1 MKRIPTILLEDGK
14 MKKIIV
20 AAICMAMVISAGSA
34 FGKNYNGKKVLF
46 IDSYHEGYAW
56 SDGITRGVQSTL
68 EGTGVNLKVIR
79 MDTKRNTSDEFKK
92 AAALKAKAEIEAFK
106 PDVVIAAD
114 DNASKFLIEP
124 YFKNAKL
131 PFVFCGVNW
140 DAGVYGYPYSNTTG
154 MVEVTPIPQIIDQL
168 KPYAKGIRLGMIAP
182 DLLTAK
188 KEAANYKSVFGYDV
202 TTYYAKDMEDWKKG
216 FLELQNQVDMIIVD
230 SDGGLYNDRADE
242 LRAFVEANTRVPTGS
257 AYDFMAPLA
266 LISYGKVAEE
276 QGAWS
281 AQSALEILDGTSP
294 SGIPLVKNKEGA
306 LIINAKIA
314 KAMGV
319 SIPYELIA
327 SADQVLE

>member
-1 MKRIPTILLEDGK
+1 
-14 MKKIIV
+14 MKKFIIT
-20 AAICMAMVISAGSA
+20 AICITMVFSTGLA
-34 FGKNYNGKKVLF
+34 FGKKYNGKKVLF

-79 MDTKRNTSDEFKK
+79 MDTKRNTSDDFKK

-124 YFKNAKL
+124 YFKNAEL

-140 DAGVYGYPYSNTTG
+140 DATVYGYPYSNTTG

-168 KPYAKGIRLGMIAP
+168 KPYARGSRLGFIAP

-202 TTYYAKDMEDWKKG
+202 TTYYAKDLEDWKKG
-216 FLELQNQVDMIIVD
+216 FLELQNQVDMMIVA
-230 SDGGLYNDRADE
+230 SDGGLYDDKADE
-242 LRAFVEANTRVPTGS
+242 LRAFVEANTRIPTGA
-257 AYDFMAPLA
+257 AYDFMAPLT
-266 LISYGKVAEE
+266 LIAYGNVAEE

-281 AQSALEILDGTSP
+281 AQSALKILDGTPP
-294 SGIPLVKNKEGA
+294 SDIPIVKNKEGT

-314 KAMGV
+314 KSLRV
-319 SIPYELIA
+319 SIPYELIE
-327 SADQVLE
+327 SADQVIE

>member
-1 MKRIPTILLEDGK
+1 
-14 MKKIIV
+14 MKKFIIT
-20 AAICMAMVISAGSA
+20 AICMTMVFSTGLA
-34 FGKNYNGKKVLF
+34 FGKKYNGKKVLF

-79 MDTKRNTSDEFKK
+79 MDTKRNTSDDFKK

-140 DAGVYGYPYSNTTG
+140 DAAVYGYPYSNTTG

-168 KPYAKGIRLGMIAP
+168 KPYARGSRMGMIAP

-188 KEAANYKSVFGYDV
+188 KEAANYQSVFGYDV
-202 TTYYAKDMEDWKKG
+202 TTYYAKDLEDWKKG
-216 FLELQNQVDMIIVD
+216 FLELQNQVDMIIVA
-230 SDGGLYNDRADE
+230 SDGGLYDDKSDE
-242 LRAFVEANTRVPTGS
+242 LRAFVEAHTKIPTGA

-281 AQSALEILDGTSP
+281 AQSALKILDGTPP
-294 SGIPLVKNKEGA
+294 SGIPIVKNKEGT

-314 KAMGV
+314 KALRV

-327 SADQVLE
+327 SADQVIE